1 MTGDDD
7 DNKTLPPAPLTPGDD
22 DRTRM
27 ISMAP
32 DGAAVA
38 EQPPNGAA
46 PAHPAA
52 VPPELTPPHV
62 VKKNRGTIVPGTVIN
77 NNYRIVSLL
86 GAGGMGEVYSGDALF
101 GGPPVAIKM
110 VHRNLAS
117 DPKVMALFEREAA
130 ILASLYDPAIV
141 RYFNAVYDA
150 ETELFCLI
158 MEYVD
163 GMPLDRWVHAHGV
176 LNEKQAA
183 ALMIRLADGLARAH
197 EANVVHRDLSPD
209 NVMLRDGDLAKAVLI
224 DFGIAKS
231 NEDRG
236 VSLAGELAGKFKYM
250 SPEQLGDYGGMVGPQ
265 ADMYG
270 LALLMAAVIVG
281 KPLPMGGN
289 VVEAVNARR
298 QIPDLSGIPP
308 RLRPLFAHML
318 EPDPAQRPASMRD
331 VVRLLKNPTAV
342 PAKYRLGKFIE
353 GGTMGGHGGPSATTP
368 GKDGQS
374 GRGSVVAD
382 VSIEEKSSTGKWLA
396 LLAVLAVAGAGGFA
410 WVRGYIPGVPAPAF
424 MAEAPPPDEAPAEP
438 AEASVPTPPAD
449 LPQTRE
455 TFLAS
460 AVTSDCAYVARLPVG
475 RYAGLLEGYS
485 GGVDSLN
492 AVAEAYADAYGG
504 RPRLILRR
512 VAQPQCAAVDF
523 AHAVQAWGADPI
535 GVAAATEMIRSGGSM
550 AGTLHD
556 LGSRAVWMALVA
568 DDGRIYDLTG
578 NASLDGAGGGQF
590 SVGLQFPQTG
600 TATRYLVLTVA
611 TDQPLVSTVTLQ
623 GGAQAADVLPA
634 IQAEIAG
641 RQGGG
646 AAVTLSSLLLDSTM
660 VPPPR

>member
-1 MTGDDD
+1 MIGDD
-7 DNKTLPPAPLTPGDD
+7 DNKTLPPVSVPPEED

-27 ISMAP
+27 ISLVP
-32 DGAAVA
+32 ESVP
-38 EQPPNGAA
+38 EPPAQEA
-46 PAHPAA
+46 SALAL
-52 VPPELTPPHV
+52 PPELTPPMQAP
-62 VKKNRGTIVPGTVIN
+62 KRARGTIVPGTVIN

-163 GMPLDRWVHAHGV
+163 GMPLDRFVHQNGV
-176 LNEKQAA
+176 LQERQAT
-183 ALMIRLADGLARAH
+183 ALMIRLAEGLARAH

-209 NVMLRDGDLAKAVLI
+209 NVMLRDGDLTKAVLI

-250 SPEQLGDYGGMVGPQ
+250 SPEQLGDYGGVVGPQ

-270 LALLMAAVIVG
+270 LALLMAAVLVG

-308 RLRPLFAHML
+308 KLRPLFAHML
-318 EPDPAQRPASMRD
+318 EPDPAERPESMRD
-331 VVRLLKNPTAV
+331 VARLLKNPTAV
-342 PAKYRLGKFIE
+342 PAKYRLGKFSE
-353 GGTMGGHGGPSATTP
+353 GTMGGQSGSAAVAK
-368 GKDGQS
+368 GASG
-374 GRGSVVAD
+374 GRGSMVAE
-382 VSIEEKSSTGKWLA
+382 VSIEEKSSSGKWFA

-424 MAEAPPPDEAPAEP
+424 MAEAPEVPSEAPAGDP
-438 AEASVPTPPAD
+438 AQAAVPTPPAD

-455 TFLAS
+455 TFLAG
-460 AVTSDCAYVARLPVG
+460 AVTSPCAYVARVPVG
-475 RYAGLLEGYS
+475 RYAGLLEGFS
-485 GGVDSLN
+485 GTFDSLT
-492 AVAEAYADAYGG
+492 AVADAYGQEFGG
-504 RPRLILRR
+504 RPQLILRR
-512 VAQPQCAAVDF
+512 VAEPQCAAVDL
-523 AHAVQAWGADPI
+523 ARGIQAWGSAPFGI
-535 GVAAATEMIRSGGSM
+535 AANAEMIRSGGSVS
-550 AGTLHD
+550 GSFSD
-556 LGSRAVWMALVA
+556 LGGRSVWMGLIT
-568 DDGRIYDLTG
+568 DGGQVYNLTPQT
-578 NASLDGAGGGQF
+578 ALDGAGGGQF

-600 TATRYLVLTVA
+600 TATRYLLLTVA
-611 TDQPLVSTVTLQ
+611 TDQPLVSTLTMAP
-623 GGAQAADVLPA
+623 GAAAAQVLPA
-634 IQAEIAG
+634 IRTEIAQ

-646 AAVTLSSLLLDSTM
+646 AAVALSSLLLDSTP